1 MKQPWRPYDISAL
14 SSIFAFERYGNREG
28 ATHRNGAF
36 SLAYSFGHG
45 SSLSREEKVQQT
57 QIAEKNQKKMYK
69 EKKKKEEGILLN
81 FFE

>member
-1 MKQPWRPYDISAL
+1 MA
-14 SSIFAFERYGNREG
+14 
-28 ATHRNGAF
+28 AF

-81 FFE
+81 FFEENKRRKLHFQMAADKSFIYDLSYSN